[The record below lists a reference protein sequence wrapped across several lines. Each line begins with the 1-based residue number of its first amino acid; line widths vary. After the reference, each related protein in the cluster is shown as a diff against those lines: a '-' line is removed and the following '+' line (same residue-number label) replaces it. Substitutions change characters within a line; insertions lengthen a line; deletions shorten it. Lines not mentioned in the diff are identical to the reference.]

1 MKTKTFKSFLSDYAK
16 DMSPEHSLSLFKN
29 EQHVQKNKRL
39 LNVFTFY
46 VLFNTDVAA
55 TLTKKK
61 NVLPTLY
68 NMFKAYEEKYKE
80 LSFNTLEEDVALLD
94 DFDELKQMYT
104 SYKNLYVS
112 KNEKL
117 KKMYHQKI
125 HQIQLEK
132 DISNYRIYT
141 DLKLNHGNT
150 NDFLK
155 NRKYN
160 KMSIDKVKSIL
171 EYVISV

>member
-16 DMSPEHSLSLFKN
+16 DMNPEYSLSLFKN
-29 EQHVQKNKRL
+29 EQYAKKNKRL

-46 VLFNTDVAA
+46 VFFNSDVVA

-61 NVLPTLY
+61 NALPTLY
-68 NMFKAYEEKYKE
+68 NMYKAYEEKYKE
-80 LSFNTLEEDVALLD
+80 LSFKTLKEDVALLD
-94 DFDELKQMYT
+94 DFDELKQLYT
-104 SYKNLYVS
+104 SYKNLYLN
-112 KNEKL
+112 KNEQL
-117 KKMYHQKI
+117 KKMYHQRI
-125 HQIQLEK
+125 HQVQQEK
-132 DISNYRIYT
+132 NISNYRIYT

-160 KMSIDKVKSIL
+160 KMSLDKVKSVL